1 LTPKISP
8 SLGAKVRA
16 ITSLEPPGGK
26 PTTML
31 MVPFGKVV
39 VCAVAIPMVV
49 EIEHKHK
56 IKDFKLLLEVKR
68 DVWKKFMLSLFIVI
82 VFMSA

>member
-1 LTPKISP
+1 
-8 SLGAKVRA
+8 
-16 ITSLEPPGGK
+16 
-26 PTTML
+26 
-31 MVPFGKVV
+31 
-39 VCAVAIPMVV
+39 MVV